1 MSLTE
6 IVLTAIALSMDAF
19 AVSMTNGMVY
29 PKLPRR
35 KWIIAPLFF
44 GFFQGFMPLLGF
56 LAGSVF
62 SSFIERYSSILVF
75 VILGFIGGKMIYDGF
90 FEKEEENKNEKLTVK
105 LITLQAIATSID
117 AFAVGIG
124 FCAVRTNIILAV
136 SLIAITTLVL
146 TLISFIIGK
155 KFGDILG
162 SKAQI
167 FGGTILVIL
176 AIKALF

>member
-1 MSLTE
+1 MSLAE
-6 IVLTAIALSMDAF
+6 IILTAIALSMDAF
-19 AVSMTNGMVY
+19 AVSMSNGMIY

-44 GFFQGFMPLLGF
+44 GFFQGFMPLLGY
-56 LAGSVF
+56 LTGSVF
-62 SSFIERYSSILVF
+62 ASYIEKYSSLLVF

-90 FEKEEENKNEKLTVK
+90 FEKEDTNKSEKLTVK

-124 FCAVRTNIILAV
+124 FCAVRTNIIYAV
-136 SLIAITTLVL
+136 SLIAIITFILS
-146 TLISFIIGK
+146 LISFIIGK

-162 SKAQI
+162 NKAQI

-176 AIKALF
+176 AVKSLF

>member
-6 IVLTAIALSMDAF
+6 IILTAIALSMDAF
-19 AVSMTNGMVY
+19 AVSMSNGMIY
-29 PKLPRR
+29 PKLPRH
-35 KWIIAPLFF
+35 KWLIAPLFF

-56 LAGSVF
+56 LTGSVF
-62 SSFIERYSSILVF
+62 SNYIEKYSSLLVF

-90 FEKEEENKNEKLTVK
+90 FGKEDNNNEKLTVK

-124 FCAVRTNIILAV
+124 FCAVRTNIVPAV
-136 SLIAITTLVL
+136 SLIAVITFVL
-146 TLISFIIGK
+146 SLISFIIGK

-176 AIKALF
+176 ALKSLF

>member
-6 IVLTAIALSMDAF
+6 IILTAVALSMDAF
-19 AVSMTNGMVY
+19 AVSMTNGMIY

-35 KWIIAPLFF
+35 KWLIAPLFF

-62 SSFIERYSSILVF
+62 SSFIEKYSSILVF
-75 VILGFIGGKMIYDGF
+75 IILGFIGGKMLYDGF
-90 FEKEEENKNEKLTVK
+90 CGKEEETKNEKLTVK

-124 FCAVRTNIILAV
+124 FCAVRTNIVFAV
-136 SLIAITTLVL
+136 LLIALITFLL
-146 TLISFIIGK
+146 TFISFVIGK